1 MLRQQLAALP
11 PWQLRAMIV
20 AYELAEPSDLNLGP
34 LNTPEL
40 IKLIVRAVRTR
51 LAA

>member
-1 MLRQQLAALP
+1 
-11 PWQLRAMIV
+11 MIV
-20 AYELAEPSDLNLGP
+20 AYELAEPSDLNLSP

-40 IKLIVRAVRTR
+40 IELIVRAVRTR